1 MDILCESTFFK
12 PFPVAPQ
19 FLQSKIYPF
28 QHLSIDI
35 QCEHYYIVFTIF
47 SDLKERLMDFG
58 NITERFNDCV
68 TFLKDFQYV
77 IYLITAIMFSYK
89 KILIVDYSGS

>member
-1 MDILCESTFFK
+1 
-12 PFPVAPQ
+12 
-19 FLQSKIYPF
+19 
-28 QHLSIDI
+28 
-35 QCEHYYIVFTIF
+35 
-47 SDLKERLMDFG
+47 MDFG